1 MREGSPA
8 EASKGPLVVI
18 TAIRVLLLS
27 LLCVLLV
34 LVSSL
39 GLGIFLVEG
48 DGQLNL
54 LLLAH
59 HGEGGGVPGLVVGG
73 QGRCQSGGGVHCG
86 VVDGG

>member
-39 GLGIFLVEG
+39 GLGTVSYTHLVAKTAG
-48 DGQLNL
+48 SSIKNN
-54 LLLAH
+54 
-59 HGEGGGVPGLVVGG
+59 
-73 QGRCQSGGGVHCG
+73 
-86 VVDGG
+86 